1 MINPSLTGRVFL
13 LPGILYNAGMW
24 FTVFLVGML
33 LFSCVALFVVTS
45 AFLGFLQTR
54 VPFVPTSRKDVEFV
68 VKKLALGPK
77 DVFIDLGSGDGRV
90 CFLVEQACGAQTVGY
105 EMTWWTHLLAK
116 IKARLKHSRSRFYCR
131 NFFHEDWSGAN
142 VVYGYLYPPLMRQ
155 VEEKFK
161 ADCRPGT
168 FAVIRDFPFP
178 SLKPMEVVYRPGG
191 HEIYIY
197 LK

>member
-1 MINPSLTGRVFL
+1 MLLTGFLIFMLVFS
-13 LPGILYNAGMW
+13 
-24 FTVFLVGML
+24 LV
-33 LFSCVALFVVTS
+33 VLFVITS

-54 VPFVPTSRKDVEFV
+54 VPFVPTSREDVGFI

-77 DVFIDLGSGDGRV
+77 DIFMDLGSGDGRV
-90 CFLVEQACGAQTVGY
+90 CFLVEAASGAKTVGY
-105 EMTWWTHLLAK
+105 EMTWWTHLIAK
-116 IKARLKHSRSRFYCR
+116 FKARLKKSKASFYCR
-131 NFFHEDWSGAN
+131 NFFKENWSNAS

-161 ADCRPGT
+161 ADCKPGT

-178 SLKPMEVVYRPGG
+178 SLKPMEVIYRPGN

>member
-1 MINPSLTGRVFL
+1 
-13 LPGILYNAGMW
+13 
-24 FTVFLVGML
+24 ML
-33 LFSCVALFVVTS
+33 LTSFLIFMLVFSLVVLFVITS

-54 VPFVPTSRKDVEFV
+54 VPFVPTSREDVEFV

-77 DVFIDLGSGDGRV
+77 DIFMDLGSGDGRV
-90 CFLVEQACGAQTVGY
+90 CFLVESACGAKTIGF
-105 EMTWWTHLLAK
+105 EMTWWTHLIAKFKAK
-116 IKARLKHSRSRFYCR
+116 IKKSKASFYCK
-131 NFFHEDWSGAN
+131 NFFHENWSGAS

-155 VEEKFK
+155 VEEKFM
-161 ADCRPGT
+161 ADCKPGT

-178 SLKPMEVVYRPGG
+178 GLKPIEVIYRPGN